1 MKSLTRDEPQSRI
14 HLMLRREFRR
24 REISQRLSRRLG
36 FALTVELAEGLLL
49 SLGVIALFA

>member
-1 MKSLTRDEPQSRI
+1 
-14 HLMLRREFRR
+14 MLRREFRR